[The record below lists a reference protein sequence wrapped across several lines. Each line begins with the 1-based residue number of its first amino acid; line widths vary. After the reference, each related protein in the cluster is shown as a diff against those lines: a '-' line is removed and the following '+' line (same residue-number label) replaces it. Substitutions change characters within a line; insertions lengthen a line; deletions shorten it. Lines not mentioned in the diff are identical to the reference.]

1 MLGFPRNERGPAF
14 GEIQDPL
21 LGIIPCL
28 ITIGLFKDAECRS
41 LSVPETLHRG
51 WVLVPVPAPGRALDA
66 GRRQDPRVGQQPLEP
81 FFVGTITVAFGVQC
95 HIGLPSVGRYL
106 LRGRSLDRR
115 RLCQVRHG
123 QFGLVAGVV
132 AIIVAACTPSSPTGV
147 KPSPTPTLSPPAPF
161 APPVPSPAEASPSP
175 SAAPSPTVYP
185 RLPVPAGTAR
195 CHTSQLGVAFITGGA
210 AAGNLEAT
218 FEMRNTSTTGCWV
231 YGYVGFQALDR
242 IGLRLPQS

>member
-115 RLCQVRHG
+115 RLCEVRHR
-123 QFGLVAGVV
+123 QFELVAGVV
-132 AIIVAACTPSSPTGV
+132 AIIVAACTPSSPTAV
-147 KPSPTPTLSPPAPF
+147 KPSPTPTLSPPATF
-161 APPVPSPAEASPSP
+161 AAPTPSPAEASPSP

-185 RLPVPAGTAR
+185 RLSIPAGTPR
-195 CHTSQLGVAFITGGA
+195 CRTPQLEVAFITGGA
-210 AAGNLEAT
+210 AAGSVEDM
-218 FEMRNTSTTGCWV
+218 FEV
-231 YGYVGFQALDR
+231 AH
-242 IGLRLPQS
+242 PH